1 MTHVLGWTVVK
12 HTARSLTV
20 FTAVDS
26 GRSWRLG
33 VGRISFISR
42 CPAEPGETRR
52 ARQTLALLLLRHRSP
67 SLFSQPTTLLTHSPR
82 ANVPRSMKK
91 TKPGAPHLPKLLRLS
106 VPVRQAHIEDMYGE
120 YPVEKRDALCS
131 T

>member
-1 MTHVLGWTVVK
+1 MTHVLGRTVVK

-42 CPAEPGETRR
+42 CPAEPGEIRR
-52 ARQTLALLLLRHRSP
+52 ARQTLRYFCCVIVARHYACRALLFLRR
-67 SLFSQPTTLLTHSPR
+67 
-82 ANVPRSMKK
+82 KK
-91 TKPGAPHLPKLLRLS
+91 LR
-106 VPVRQAHIEDMYGE
+106 G
-120 YPVEKRDALCS
+120 
-131 T
+131 